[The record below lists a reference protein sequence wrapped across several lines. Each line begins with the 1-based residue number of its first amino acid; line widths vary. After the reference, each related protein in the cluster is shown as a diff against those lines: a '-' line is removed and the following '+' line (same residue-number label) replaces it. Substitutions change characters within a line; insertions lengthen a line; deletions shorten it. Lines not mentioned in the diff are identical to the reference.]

1 MLSFSENEMA
11 EENLETVTEKVIQN
25 EPLFTF
31 TEDPLNMHWPVSNE
45 TTLVSEV
52 PVIFDKKNKIIAP
65 GQGKK
70 PLSVLNDDIYDE
82 LLFPYLIPKAI
93 LDTMFLEIY

>member
-52 PVIFDKKNKIIAP
+52 PVIFDKENKIIAP

-70 PLSVLNDDIYDE
+70 LLSVLNDDIYEE

-93 LDTMFLEIY
+93 LDTMFLEMY